1 MTPGAVITGSGLYTP
16 KNAISNEELV
26 VSYNAWVDLYNAEN
40 ADAIA
45 RGECEQKAHSSV
57 EFIEK
62 ASGIKSRFVIDKAGI
77 LDPTRMVPNI
87 P

>member
-26 VSYNAWVDLYNAEN
+26 VSYNAWVDLYHAEN
-40 ADAIA
+40 AETIA

-57 EFIEK
+57 
-62 ASGIKSRFVIDKAGI
+62 
-77 LDPTRMVPNI
+77 
-87 P
+87 